1 MTDQTRQPRS
11 PVVRAVPSTGIR
23 LRFGGGALAG
33 AILLGLVINI
43 VSSLFLERGVGLLI
57 SVGLLVIG
65 VIVVVVLVVRW
76 LSAEQRRLRESPYT
90 ARELELLAR
99 FDDAET
105 PIGVHT
111 CAQRPVTVRDD
122 RGVEASVLGALP
134 VHEYTAAA
142 LLDVLTAVLDAPTRI
157 PAAGEPAY
165 ASAPLLLAELERQGC
180 VEAAG
185 VQQYRVVTVPSAGAM
200 AEVRTHVQWQ
210 AAITALAR
218 HHADQAERW
227 AIGLGTLRFAAA
239 ARRWFEAE
247 EPFLRRLVLGCAAL
261 GARLPRSVTP
271 GLIRISDALDVW
283 HARTGGYDVELA
295 EAIAG
300 LPGLDTFGAH
310 AAQVRLRAGRADRAP
325 RTGEGGR
332 YADLAARREHAA
344 ALGELPDPAAADPQL
359 LEQTRKRLER
369 VWWMLPREDIPGE
382 VCALV
387 NLGVVLLCQGR
398 LDDAQDRLE
407 LAEALTSQGRDP
419 GGRAHMHEILG
430 HVWWARGEGIRA
442 LRCWRLALT
451 ANRALCDDHA
461 VARCLQHLAAA
472 VIVDPRCADDVLG
485 PDPQRLPRIAV
496 KEATGWLAHALRL
509 DPRALTAN
517 DYRDLA
523 VRLYGIAPRSG
534 IGQWPLELDESVPTD

>member
-1 MTDQTRQPRS
+1 MTDQTPRPRS

-57 SVGLLVIG
+57 SVALLVIG
-65 VIVVVVLVVRW
+65 VTVVVVLVIRW

-90 ARELELLAR
+90 ARELELLAQ

-105 PIGVHT
+105 PVGVHT
-111 CAQRPVTVRDD
+111 CAPRPLTVHHGS
-122 RGVEASVLGALP
+122 GVEARVLGALP

-142 LLDVLTAVLDAPTRI
+142 LLDVLTAILDAPTRI
-157 PAAGEPAY
+157 PDAGEPAY
-165 ASAPLLLAELERQGC
+165 TGAPLLLAELERQGC
-180 VEAAG
+180 VENAG
-185 VQQYRVVTVPSAGAM
+185 VQQYRVVAVPPPDAM
-200 AEVRTHVQWQ
+200 AEVRAQVQWQ

-239 ARRWFEAE
+239 ARRWFEVE
-247 EPFLRRLVLGCAAL
+247 EPFLRRLVLGCAEL
-261 GARLPRSVTP
+261 GVRLPRSATP
-271 GLIRISDALDVW
+271 GLIRITDALDVW
-283 HARTGGYDVELA
+283 HARTGGYDVPLA
-295 EAIAG
+295 EAVAR

-310 AAQVRLRAGRADRAP
+310 AAQVRLRAGRAERTP
-325 RTGEGGR
+325 RNGQGGR
-332 YADLAARREHAA
+332 YADLAARREHAT
-344 ALGELPDPAAADPQL
+344 ALADLPDPAAAGPEH
-359 LEQTRKRLER
+359 LEQARKRLER

-442 LRCWRLALT
+442 LRCWRLSLT
-451 ANRALCDDHA
+451 ANRALCDDRA

-472 VIVDPRCADDVLG
+472 VIVDPRCADDILG
-485 PDPQRLPRIAV
+485 PDSARLPRAAV

-509 DPRALTAN
+509 DPRASTAGH
-517 DYRDLA
+517 YRDLA
-523 VRLYGIAPRSG
+523 IRQYGIVPLTS
-534 IGQWPLELDESVPTD
+534 IGHWPLALEESVPGE